1 MSKERKTPAHAKP
14 FRPSSDSPFSL
25 TETPGRRPPKH
36 LFHPFSSLM
45 HSVEIP
51 LRCLGVVIP
60 VYNEEKT
67 LHIIVEKVH
76 RN

>member
-1 MSKERKTPAHAKP
+1 
-14 FRPSSDSPFSL
+14 
-25 TETPGRRPPKH
+25 
-36 LFHPFSSLM
+36 M

-67 LHIIVEKVH
+67 LHLIVEKVH